1 MGGIFHW
8 RLHLTGIVLR
18 VQDGN
23 VDLGRE
29 PGANVAGDTVCGE
42 SAGLRCAQPRDGQR
56 RGFVERPAGPLDKT
70 ESLAIVH
77 NSYANGLGLPERG
90 QAAGWRGL
98 EVANTFRVL
107 QPRFSLSRHV
117 FLSRTADFAGGGGW
131 GCGAACPRGRRLH

>member
-1 MGGIFHW
+1 MNLMTMGGIFHW

-70 ESLAIVH
+70 ESHA
-77 NSYANGLGLPERG
+77 S
-90 QAAGWRGL
+90 
-98 EVANTFRVL
+98 
-107 QPRFSLSRHV
+107 
-117 FLSRTADFAGGGGW
+117 
-131 GCGAACPRGRRLH
+131 GASKTLIGRRDARS